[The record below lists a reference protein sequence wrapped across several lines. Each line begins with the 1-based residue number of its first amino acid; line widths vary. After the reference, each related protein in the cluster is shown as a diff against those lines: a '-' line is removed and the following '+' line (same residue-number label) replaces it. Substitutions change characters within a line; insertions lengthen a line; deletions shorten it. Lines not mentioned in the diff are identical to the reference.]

1 MRTKLVAFRLSGKID
16 EISNAKVGETLKQ
29 HLIGPG
35 LLDLNT
41 STYSIYNFNRGGA
54 DLYVCRGDGHVGRV
68 PPTTNIRVTNTQ
80 HAQARVGPLLDRV
93 KARDGILVE
102 VVSSYDFQGTIA
114 SQTKLYDF
122 VEIDPPTAEDVAGCN
137 LDNYTYLIFV
147 SSETLQNNLHGV
159 YLPFIGV
166 TIGLNP
172 STLMNKVTSLHGS
185 SDMGNS
191 SALGLRFH
199 LSAPEGY
206 GGTYYYNVNG
216 MTLST
221 LVEET
226 SERRGRFVLRVYVTT
241 RQGEELVDV
250 VHMDAD
256 SKKVE
261 FAYGESKHSFE
272 LHDSKKS
279 AELSANKELM
289 VERAKLKEAEA
300 QITELKAE
308 AERSKNE
315 AKNVK
320 RDTNQSFFGKLTKT
334 LSDIIAPVLKLLA
347 IVGGIFALS

>member
-1 MRTKLVAFRLSGKID
+1 MRTKMVAFRLSGNVD
-16 EISNAKVGETLKQ
+16 EISNAKVGETLRQ

-41 STYSIYNFNRGGA
+41 SSYSIYNFNRGGA

-68 PPTTNIRVTNTQ
+68 PPMVNIRPSNTE
-80 HAQARVGPLLDRV
+80 HSQARVGPLLDRV
-93 KARDGILVE
+93 RAKDGILIE
-102 VVSSYDFQGTIA
+102 VTSTYDLHGTVA
-114 SQTKLYDF
+114 SHTKLYDF
-122 VEIDPPTAEDVAGCN
+122 VSIDPPTAEDVARCN
-137 LDNYTYLIFV
+137 IDNYSYLIFV

-166 TIGLNP
+166 TIGVNP

-185 SDMGNS
+185 SDLGNS

-199 LSAPEGY
+199 VSAPEGH
-206 GGTYYYNVNG
+206 GGTYYYNLNG

-241 RQGEELVDV
+241 RCGEELVDV

-256 SKKVE
+256 TKKVE
-261 FAYGESKHSFE
+261 CDYDGQKYTFALF
-272 LHDSKKS
+272 DSKSKAEKS
-279 AELSANKELM
+279 AVKELM
-289 VERAKLKEAEA
+289 IEKAKCREAED

-308 AERSKNE
+308 LERTRNE